1 MKCAELKVDSDLSWY
16 LDLIWQDDM
25 GKQRV
30 FGTF

>member
-16 LDLIWQDDM
+16 LAWIWQDDM